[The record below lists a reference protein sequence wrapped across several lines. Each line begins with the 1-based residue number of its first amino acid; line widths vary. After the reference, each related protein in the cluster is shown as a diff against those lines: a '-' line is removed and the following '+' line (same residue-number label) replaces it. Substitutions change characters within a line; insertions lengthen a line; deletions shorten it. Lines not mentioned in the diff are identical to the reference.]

1 MFDMKKVEI
10 EWGGK
15 TLTLETGRVA
25 RQADGAVLATYGETV
40 VLCAVTAARTVKEGQ
55 DFFPLTVH
63 YQEKFSAAG
72 RIPGGFFKR
81 ERGATEKET
90 LTSRLIDRPIRP
102 LFPDGFYN
110 EINVI
115 AQVLSYDGETESD
128 ILAMIAASAALTVS
142 GVPFMGPI
150 AAARVGYK
158 DGEYQLN
165 PSMEE
170 VAEGQLDLIVAGTHD
185 AVMMVES
192 EARELSEEV
201 MLGAV
206 MFAHRECKKV
216 IEAIISLAEKAA
228 KDPWELAA
236 QADQAEVKQTLK
248 HLIGA
253 DLEAAYKITDKQK
266 RQDAVNDARAKAREA
281 FDEQEPQA
289 YMAALKLVKKL
300 EAEIVRGAI
309 LKTGKRIDGRDTT
322 QVRPIEAIVGFLPRT
337 HGSALFTRGETQAI
351 CTTTLGTKDSEQ
363 MIDGLTGLSYERFM
377 LHYNFPPYSVGEVGR
392 FGAPSRRD
400 VGHGKLAWRALKGVL
415 PAHEDFPYTIRVLSD
430 ITESNGSSSM
440 ATVCGGS
447 LSMMDAGVPLK
458 RPVSGIAMGLIL
470 EGKDFAVLSDILGD
484 EDHLGDMDFKVAG
497 TSEGITSLQMDIK
510 IAGITEEIM
519 KAALAQAN
527 EGRAH
532 ILGEMAKAL
541 DHSREELSAHAPR
554 IETMQIAKDKIRD
567 VIGTGG
573 KIIREIVATTGAKVD
588 IDDEGVIKISS
599 SDLSQIEAARKWIA
613 GIVEEAEVGRIY
625 EGKVVN
631 IVDFGAF
638 VNFMG
643 GKDGLVHVSEIRNE
657 RVESVRDVLEEGQEV
672 KVKVLEIDPRGKV
685 RLSMRVVDQETG
697 AELEDTRPPREGR
710 EDRGPRGDR
719 DRGPRRDGGD
729 RGRGPRRDGGGRDRG
744 PRREGGDRDDR
755 PRGEAR
761 GDRDD
766 RPRAEGDREDRP
778 RSDTDRDDRPKG
790 ERGGRDDRGG
800 DRPPRSDRGRGRDR
814 DGDDGEAPKFA
825 PAFLT
830 RDDD

>member
-25 RQADGAVLATYGETV
+25 RQADGAVIATLGETV
-40 VLCAVTAARTVKEGQ
+40 VLCAVTAARGVKEGQ

-63 YQEKFSAAG
+63 YQEKFSSAG

-102 LFPDGFYN
+102 LFPEGFYN

-115 AQVLSYDGETESD
+115 AQVLSYDGENEPD
-128 ILAMIAASAALTVS
+128 IVAMVAASAALTIS

-150 AAARVGYK
+150 GAARVGYV
-158 DGEYQLN
+158 DGEYVLN
-165 PSMEE
+165 PTSEQ
-170 VAEGQLDLIVAGTHD
+170 VAAGDLDLVVAATQG

-192 EARELSEEV
+192 EAKELSEEV

-206 MFAHRECKKV
+206 MFAHRASQQV
-216 IEAIISLAEKAA
+216 IGAIIKLAEQAA
-228 KDPWELAA
+228 KDPWTMAP
-236 QADQAEVKQTLK
+236 QADLSAAKTKLK
-248 HLIGA
+248 KLIGK
-253 DLEAAYKITDKQK
+253 DIEAAYKLTDKSA
-266 RQDAVNDARAKAREA
+266 RSSALNEARAKAKEA
-281 FDEQEPQA
+281 FSEESPQDQ
-289 YMAALKLVKKL
+289 MAAIKLVKKL

-309 LKTGKRIDGRDTT
+309 LKDGRRIDGRNTS
-322 QVRPIEAIVGFLPRT
+322 QIRPIEGVVGFLPRT

-351 CTTTLGTKDSEQ
+351 VTTTLGTRDSEQ
-363 MIDGLTGLSYERFM
+363 MIDGLDGLTYSHFM

-392 FGAPSRRD
+392 FGAPGRREI
-400 VGHGKLAWRALKGVL
+400 GHGKLAWRALHPVL
-415 PAHEDFPYTIRVLSD
+415 PSKEDFPYTIRVLSD

-447 LSMMDAGVPLK
+447 LALMDAGVPLK

-470 EGKDFAVLSDILGD
+470 EGKDFAVISDILGD

-497 TSEGITSLQMDIK
+497 TSEGVTSLQMDIK

-519 KAALAQAN
+519 RIALAQAH

-541 DHSREELSAHAPR
+541 DHTRTELSAHAPR
-554 IETMQIAKDKIRD
+554 IESMQIDKSKIRE

-573 KIIREIVATTGAKVD
+573 KVIREIVAETGAKVD

-599 SDLSQIEAARKWIA
+599 SDPAQIEAAKKWIL
-613 GIVEEAEVGRIY
+613 GIVEEPEVGKIY
-625 EGKVVN
+625 TGKVVN
-631 IVDFGAF
+631 LVDFGAF

-643 GKDGLVHVSEIRNE
+643 GKDGLVHVSEIKNE
-657 RVESVRDVLEEGQEV
+657 RVEKVSDALTEGQEV

-697 AELEDTRPPREGR
+697 AELEYTRPAREPREGDR
-710 EDRGPRGDR
+710 DRGDRGPRGE
-719 DRGPRRDGGD
+719 RGD
-729 RGRGPRRDGGGRDRG
+729 
-744 PRREGGDRDDR
+744 
-755 PRGEAR
+755 R
-761 GDRDD
+761 GDRD
-766 RPRAEGDREDRP
+766 
-778 RSDTDRDDRPKG
+778 
-790 ERGGRDDRGG
+790 
-800 DRPPRSDRGRGRDR
+800 
-814 DGDDGEAPKFA
+814 
-825 PAFLT
+825 
-830 RDDD
+830 